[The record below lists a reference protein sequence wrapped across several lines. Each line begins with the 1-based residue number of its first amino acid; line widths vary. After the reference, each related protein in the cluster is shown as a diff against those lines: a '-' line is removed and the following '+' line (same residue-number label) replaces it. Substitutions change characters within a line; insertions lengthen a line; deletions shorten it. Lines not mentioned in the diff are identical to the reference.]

1 MGGEARARLA
11 RCIDGRSVEASA
23 RGVGM
28 MPRAPEKQAAL
39 ALAVLSF
46 SIALLLFDL
55 AGGLAHGAGRPLGVT
70 LRLAGGW
77 AMVAVVLSWITF
89 GGGRGSSA
97 RSKALLASSALA
109 APLGLF
115 AWMQLFHG
123 TYEEPIEA
131 AGHQCLAL
139 TLAIGLIPF
148 ASVMALHGATRRD
161 RAGPLGAAAAAT
173 CGAWASVL
181 VELWCPLTNAVH
193 VLLGH
198 VAPVALLVVCGAL
211 VAGWRAEAR
220 EP

>member
-1 MGGEARARLA
+1 M
-11 RCIDGRSVEASA
+11 
-23 RGVGM
+23 
-28 MPRAPEKQAAL
+28 
-39 ALAVLSF
+39 ALAVLSL
-46 SIALLLFDL
+46 SMAILLFDL
-55 AGGLAHGAGRPLGVT
+55 AGGVAHGAGRPLGVT

-77 AMVAVVLSWITF
+77 AMITIVFSWITF

-123 TYEEPIEA
+123 SYEEPIEA

-139 TLAIGLIPF
+139 TLAIALIPF
-148 ASVMALHGATRRD
+148 AGVMALHRGTRRD

-173 CGAWASVL
+173 CGAWASIL

-193 VLLGH
+193 ALLGH
-198 VAPVALLVVCGAL
+198 VAPLALLVACGAL
-211 VAGWRAEAR
+211 VAGWRADAR